1 MEETLIRRIP
11 PHSPE
16 AEKSVIGAMLMSE
29 DAALAASEILTK
41 DDFYDRQNGIV
52 FEAMRGLCEAG
63 KAIDPVTLRDA
74 LNREDLPEEMRSME
88 FIRELLVSVQ
98 TSANVREY
106 ARIVREKAT
115 LRRMIRVSSDIENA
129 CYQGR
134 EDTET
139 IMDQAEKNMFQV
151 LQQRTADSFVPI
163 RTVVYNTLEAISAA
177 SRSNNHVTGLETGF
191 LDLDYKTSGFQNSD
205 FILIAARPSMGKTAL
220 VLNIADYLTMREN
233 RCVGIFSLEMSK

>member
-106 ARIVREKAT
+106 ARIVRQK
-115 LRRMIRVSSDIENA
+115 RI
-129 CYQGR
+129 C
-134 EDTET
+134 
-139 IMDQAEKNMFQV
+139 
-151 LQQRTADSFVPI
+151 
-163 RTVVYNTLEAISAA
+163 
-177 SRSNNHVTGLETGF
+177 SRS
-191 LDLDYKTSGFQNSD
+191 
-205 FILIAARPSMGKTAL
+205 
-220 VLNIADYLTMREN
+220 
-233 RCVGIFSLEMSK
+233 CSK